1 MSTRLL
7 LAAAAALTITMSA
20 AHSAT
25 VFTATLDGSQ
35 SGTPS
40 PGTGSGTFILDDT
53 ETSLSYTITFSG
65 LLAPETVSHFHR
77 GAPGVSGPVVKNL
90 PLGSPKVGVWS
101 AFDATQPL
109 TPQAVADLKAGL
121 LYINVHS
128 SLYPA
133 GEIRGQIVPEPSAL
147 LVLAGGGAGLLG
159 ALRRGA

>member
-1 MSTRLL
+1 MRTLVL
-7 LAAAAALTITMSA
+7 LAAVAVFALAVTSA
-20 AHSAT
+20 QSAT
-25 VFTATLDGSQ
+25 VFTASLDGPQ

-40 PGTGSGTFILDDT
+40 PGTGFGTFILDDT

-77 GAPGVSGPVVKNL
+77 GAPGVAGPVVRNL

-101 AFDATQPL
+101 ASDAAQPL

-121 LYINVHS
+121 LYVNIHS

-147 LVLAGGGAGLLG
+147 LVLATGGAGLL
-159 ALRRGA
+159 AAIRRRV